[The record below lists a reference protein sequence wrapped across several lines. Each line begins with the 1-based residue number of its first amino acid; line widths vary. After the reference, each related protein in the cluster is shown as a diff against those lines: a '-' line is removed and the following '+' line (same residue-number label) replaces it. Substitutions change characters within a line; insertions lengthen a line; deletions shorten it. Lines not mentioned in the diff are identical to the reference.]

1 MDVRGAS
8 VPYVGKASL
17 ADETLRIEMRLL
29 SETRS
34 VLEYLCQHFL
44 TVESLDIKV
53 VLQFS
58 QETDTGE
65 NDDQIL
71 R

>member
-8 VPYVGKASL
+8 VPYAGKASL

-34 VLEYLCQHFL
+34 VLEYLCQHLL
-44 TVESLDIKV
+44 TVRSLDIEV
-53 VLQFS
+53 GLQFS

-65 NDDQIL
+65 NDDQIF
-71 R
+71 